1 MADMDALKRD
11 LQQAIGFLPKEVIQS
26 LGDTAQTIAVKYR
39 DHLGAVLPKVMEL
52 LKPHVMALGME
63 HAMGVL
69 DVKELEACVLASIA
83 ANGVNIN
90 GPHSG

>member
-1 MADMDALKRD
+1 MADMDALRRD
-11 LQQAIGFLPKEVIQS
+11 LSQAISYLPREVVQA

-39 DHLGAVLPKVMEL
+39 DHLGDVLPKVLEL

-69 DVKELEACVLASIA
+69 DVKELEATVLASIA
-83 ANGVNIN
+83 ANGVNI
-90 GPHSG
+90 GPHGG